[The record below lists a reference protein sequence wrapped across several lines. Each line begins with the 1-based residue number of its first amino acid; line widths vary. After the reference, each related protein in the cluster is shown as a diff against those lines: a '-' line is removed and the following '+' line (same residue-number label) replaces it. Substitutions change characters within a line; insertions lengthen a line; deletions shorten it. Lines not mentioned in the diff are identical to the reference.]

1 MHRLIA
7 TTFKIL
13 ACSMLF
19 MFLLDTSLLMI
30 EIISIHSRVS
40 NITSIMQTEVAR
52 NNCMPEAMAE
62 GFENYLEEIV
72 DNSTISSPDDIT
84 TNFRQDLTINGNTYD
99 ALTPENAGEYGD
111 FVTLAVNVRLH
122 PSYVYYNENRDASNQ
137 SWLNRCPFIN
147 YYLKYIYSVACL
159 RYLK

>member
-72 DNSTISSPDDIT
+72 DNSTISSPS
-84 TNFRQDLTINGNTYD
+84 FC
-99 ALTPENAGEYGD
+99 
-111 FVTLAVNVRLH
+111 
-122 PSYVYYNENRDASNQ
+122 AS
-137 SWLNRCPFIN
+137 S
-147 YYLKYIYSVACL
+147 SSA
-159 RYLK
+159 